1 MAEKKVRI
9 RWKRVVASGV
19 ALLLLLAFPF
29 LTWLM
34 RSGLDQQLLTRA
46 LSDASGMKVSFASYS
61 LSFGGTASLEQL
73 KVEFAGEE
81 FLTAE
86 GLTASFSWWSLIR
99 RQPEIEDLKVQS
111 PKLVLTEPLLDALRK
126 RPEGGG
132 SELAI
137 DFTDA
142 SVTYLN
148 EETNL
153 TLDQLDGRY
162 SEGKVEVTQKDSFNG
177 SIAWDQDTHTYKFQE
192 VPLALIG
199 RLTGQQLPEGKA
211 QLDFVQKEKR
221 FEGITTV
228 ESGVLNGK
236 AQAVLELTETGVSG
250 TLETEGLTVT
260 GYQVGPSKVPFRWD
274 GTTFSV
280 EKATLANAQGQAI
293 NVDGQLS
300 EKSANLSLRKDN
312 LTVRLAGVAPPFQL
326 DAQWGDTSLI
336 QGTLS
341 LDPWSLK
348 ITNLNGGY
356 LMRLNDI
363 DGKGFDFSGALTW
376 AGALEGSLT
385 SPGGDLEGQK
395 VGQTTLKLKAD
406 SEAAVEASGTC
417 TVAGRPLSIEARLQD
432 KVWHLSA
439 EGGKLPARLFK
450 KSLGGTVDLSA
461 KTTYPGGTG
470 NFNITYSGDEQWP
483 MISGTG
489 SITGDEVVFR
499 DFKLPRFNPPVVGS
513 GTYHISNG
521 SIALEA
527 ALKGQKLTELWKPSP
542 VAGKLFGTVKV
553 SGKESAPQPS
563 FQGELRE
570 TKWQGTDF
578 GTVAVS
584 ATDGSMKATLQNFSL
599 DSVPELKP
607 YFTGTGT
614 VVLEGLPPTL
624 SATADFP
631 QVHLKGHP
639 LGQLKAKL
647 KVQEQKLVISSLN
660 LPMMSMSGSVS
671 PGKIN
676 LGGEIKDLNLATLPL
691 PKKVSGQ
698 ARGNFTVEGSPENP
712 RGRFKGTVGNLI
724 YEEMALGNLPL
735 DATINGS
742 KVEAE
747 VSGMAV
753 ESVPPISKALP
764 ALKGVLNLGLTLGD
778 KPLVVGRLSKGQYA
792 DKPLPPIS
800 TRLSIGEKAI
810 QIQSLTLEQTPP
822 ITLSGRFK
830 PESGD
835 FQLSSNL
842 DRTNL
847 SPLLELLPEKPPLK
861 GSLSGKVTVQGNRST
876 SKVDFAGSGQDI
888 SVGEVALGSIPQLN
902 LNAGTGGDFM
912 LQVDDMSASSIAPL
926 RGLYPN
932 LQGKVKFRARRE
944 AQGRSIGLSAEL
956 TKASLPDISLRADW
970 NKNTLQLNSLKAALH
985 PPVELKGSVQNG
997 QVNIAG
1003 QLAGQSLRELMLLG
1017 GSQPP
1022 SDVAAHLAGTFKLTG
1037 PLSNPTATLV
1047 GPVTNMLYRNSQ
1059 LGSGELDLAV
1069 NQRLSG
1075 ELRLNTPY
1083 DATLADAAPGSVT
1096 QVPIINSILK
1106 TAVKARITAVK
1117 FAGTPSNPQV
1127 TPVVVGVGVA
1137 GSNQVNLPDLPNQLP
1152 GVLEQNGVKLPV
1164 LKDGGAKIKIPGT
1177 NQSIKIRL

>member
-9 RWKRVVASGV
+9 RWKRVAASGL
-19 ALLLLLAFPF
+19 ALLLLLAVPV

-46 LSDASGMKVSFASYS
+46 LSDASGMKVSFDSYALS
-61 LSFGGTASLEQL
+61 LGGTASLDRL
-73 KVEFAGEE
+73 KVQFADQE

-99 RQPEIEDLKVQS
+99 RQPEIQDLKIQS

-126 RPEGGG
+126 RPQGGG
-132 SELAI
+132 SELAV

-153 TLDQLDGRY
+153 ALAQLDGRY

-177 SIAWDQDTHTYKFQE
+177 TIAWDKDTHTYKFQE

-199 RLTGQQLPEGKA
+199 RLAGHQLPDGKA
-211 QLDFVQKEKR
+211 QLDFVQRGQR
-221 FEGITTV
+221 FEGSTTID
-228 ESGVLNGK
+228 SGVVNGK
-236 AQAVLELTETGVSG
+236 AQTVLELTGKGLTG
-250 TLETEGLTVT
+250 TLETEGLKIA
-260 GYQVGPSKVPFRWD
+260 GYQLGPSKVPFRWD
-274 GTTFSV
+274 GTNFFL
-280 EKATLANAQGQAI
+280 EKATLASEQGQAI
-293 NVDGQLS
+293 SVDGQLS
-300 EKSANLSLRKDN
+300 EKSANLSLRKDK
-312 LTVRLAGVAPPFQL
+312 LTVRLSGVTPPFQL
-326 DAQWGDTSLI
+326 DAQWAETSLL
-336 QGTLS
+336 QGTLN
-341 LDPWSLK
+341 LEPWSFK
-348 ITNLNGGY
+348 VANLNGGY

-376 AGALEGSLT
+376 QDALEGSLS
-385 SPGGDLEGQK
+385 SPGGVLEGQK
-395 VGQTTLKLKAD
+395 VGPTTLKLKAA
-406 SEAAVEASGTC
+406 SETAVEASGTC
-417 TVAGRPLSIEARLQD
+417 TVAGRPLSVDARLQD
-432 KVWHLSA
+432 EVWHLSA

-450 KSLGGTVDLSA
+450 KNLGGTVDLSA
-461 KTTYPGGTG
+461 KSTYPGGTG
-470 NFNITYSGDEQWP
+470 NFNITYSGDAQWP
-483 MISGTG
+483 MISGSG
-489 SITGDEVVFR
+489 SITGDEVIFR
-499 DFKLPRFNPPVVGS
+499 DFKLPRFTPPVVGS
-513 GTYHISNG
+513 GTYHLSKG
-521 SIALEA
+521 SISLEA

-553 SGKESAPQPS
+553 SGTDSAPKPR
-563 FQGELRE
+563 FEGELRE
-570 TKWQGTDF
+570 TQWQGTSF

-584 ATDGSMKATLQNFSL
+584 ATDNNMKATLENFAL
-599 DSVPELKP
+599 DSVPQLKP
-607 YFTGTGT
+607 YFTGAGT
-614 VVLEGLPPTL
+614 VVLKGLPPTL

-631 QVHLKGHP
+631 EVQLKGHP

-647 KVQEQKLVISSLN
+647 KVQEQKLVISSLD
-660 LPMMSMSGSVS
+660 LPMMSMSGSVGS
-671 PGKIN
+671 GKIN
-676 LGGEIKDLNLATLPL
+676 LGGEIKDLSLATLPL
-691 PKKVSGQ
+691 PKKVSGK
-698 ARGNFTVEGSPENP
+698 ARGSFTVEGSPENP
-712 RGRFKGTVGNLI
+712 RGQFKGTVGNLI
-724 YEEMALGNLPL
+724 YEDMALGNLPL
-735 DATINGS
+735 EATFNGS

-753 ESVPPISKALP
+753 EGVPPISKALP
-764 ALKGVLNLGLTLGD
+764 ALKGVLNLGLTLDD

-792 DKPLPPIS
+792 NKPLPPIS

-822 ITLSGRFK
+822 ITLSGSFK
-830 PESGD
+830 PDSGD
-835 FQLSSNL
+835 FQLSANL

-861 GSLSGKVTVQGNRST
+861 GSLSGKVTVKGNRTT

-888 SVGEVALGSIPQLN
+888 SVGEVALGSLPQLN
-902 LNAGTGGDFM
+902 LNAGTAGDFM
-912 LQVDDMSASSIAPL
+912 LQVDDMSAASIAPL

-932 LQGKVKFRARRE
+932 LQGKVNFRARRE
-944 AQGRSIGLSAEL
+944 AQGQTIGLSGEL

-970 NKNTLQLNSLKAALH
+970 NKTTLQLNSLKAALN

-997 QVNIAG
+997 QVNIGG
-1003 QLAGQSLRELMLLG
+1003 QLGGQSLRELMLLG

-1022 SDVAAHLAGTFKLTG
+1022 SDVAAHLAGAFKLTG

-1059 LGSGELDLAV
+1059 LGSGELNLAV

-1096 QVPIINSILK
+1096 QVPIISSILK

-1152 GVLEQNGVKLPV
+1152 GVLEQNGVKIPV